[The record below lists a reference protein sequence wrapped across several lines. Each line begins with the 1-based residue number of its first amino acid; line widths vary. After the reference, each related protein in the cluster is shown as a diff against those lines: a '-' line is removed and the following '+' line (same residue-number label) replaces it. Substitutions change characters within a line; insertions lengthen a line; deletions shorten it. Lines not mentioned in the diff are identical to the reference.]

1 MVVKFG
7 GSSLADYE
15 RISKAATAVARE
27 YEKGSRIAV
36 IVSAIGKTTDLL
48 LDLVNNSCGGKVN
61 NDQLDDVL
69 AMGERTSA
77 RIFAAALEAKG
88 VKTRYFDPSEEDWPI
103 ITDDAFSNASP
114 VLEECDAKIGKHV
127 LPLVQGNIVPIIPGY
142 IGRTPDGRIT
152 TLGRGGSDTTAFI
165 LAKALNF
172 NDVVLV
178 TDSDGIMSADPKVVD
193 NPRVI
198 PEIDVNIL
206 MEIADSSA
214 KFIHRKALK
223 YKDPSINVKVINYK
237 SGELSADGTKVV
249 GEISKG
255 SNVTMASPLPVTS
268 ITLIG
273 KGVSGNPDIIHEVT
287 EKVKTYST
295 LLGLSAD
302 CNSLILYVS
311 EEGDLDLLF
320 NRISEVVLRHD
331 KVLAM
336 SIRRNLA
343 LIKTTG
349 MSSEETGAIIGE
361 VSRVLSSN
369 KMNLFGIVTA
379 GSGILISAD
388 WQTRQQVVDL
398 VRNTLG
404 RHFYC

>member
-1 MVVKFG
+1 
-7 GSSLADYE
+7 LADYE
-15 RISKAATAVARE
+15 RISKAATAVAKER
-27 YEKGSRIAV
+27 EKGSRIAV

-61 NDQLDDVL
+61 KDQLDDVL

-77 RIFAAALEAKG
+77 RVFAAALEARG
-88 VKTRYFDPSEEDWPI
+88 VQTRYFDPSEEDWPI
-103 ITDDAFSNASP
+103 VTDDNFSNASP

-142 IGRTPDGRIT
+142 IGRTADGRIT

-193 NPRVI
+193 SPRVI
-198 PEIDVNIL
+198 PEIDVNML

-237 SGELSADGTKVV
+237 SGELSANGTKVV
-249 GEISKG
+249 GEISNG
-255 SNVTMASPLPVTS
+255 FNVTMASPLPVAS

-273 KGVSGNPDIIHEVT
+273 KGVSGNPDIIREVT
-287 EKVKTYST
+287 EKVKTYSA

-320 NRISEVVLRHD
+320 ERISEIVLRHD
-331 KVLAM
+331 KVVAM

-369 KMNLFGIVTA
+369 KMNLFGLVTA
-379 GSGILISAD
+379 GSGIIISAD
-388 WQTRQQVVDL
+388 WQARQQVVDL
-398 VRNTLG
+398 VRNSLG